1 MADRDAPAE
10 GVHDLALAGKFER
23 ARARA
28 VDGVRAPNRADD
40 AGVDD
45 GRADQTRKPTRGLDV
60 GACEYV
66 YDQLRGVRDRG
77 GGVLLVSED
86 IDELLLL
93 ADRIVVLFSGRVIGA
108 LPATEA
114 TPDWLGL
121 MMTGQALAS

>member
-1 MADRDAPAE
+1 M
-10 GVHDLALAGKFER
+10 
-23 ARARA
+23 
-28 VDGVRAPNRADD
+28 
-40 AGVDD
+40 
-45 GRADQTRKPTRGLDV
+45 
-60 GACEYV
+60 
-66 YDQLRGVRDRG
+66 YDQLRGFADRG